1 MVGCYTYR
9 SPELLLT
16 KEQEIETLI
25 RNLKTI
31 KSLLKKP
38 NKANFDQREYYKNRY
53 SYFYQKLLSK
63 LNGDE
68 KKVKNIMNNSQNL
81 PHT

>member
-1 MVGCYTYR
+1 MIGCYTYR

-16 KEQEIETLI
+16 KEQEIESLI

-31 KSLLKKP
+31 KPLLKKP
-38 NKANFDQREYYKNRY
+38 NKTNFDQREYYKNRY
-53 SYFYQKLLSK
+53 SYFYQKLLSR

-68 KKVKNIMNNSQNL
+68 KKVKNIIDGY
-81 PHT
+81 